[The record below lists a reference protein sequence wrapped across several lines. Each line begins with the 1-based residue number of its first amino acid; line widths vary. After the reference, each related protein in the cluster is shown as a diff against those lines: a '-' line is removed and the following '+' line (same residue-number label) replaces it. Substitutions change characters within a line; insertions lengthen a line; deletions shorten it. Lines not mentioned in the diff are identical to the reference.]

1 MIINMELTK
10 AHFDLVDGN
19 DIRLTMPI
27 SKINKSKRTVS
38 GWATLDSVDTQGDI
52 ITAEASRQAF
62 SDFMKRGNLRL
73 MHQPIPVGKMLNF
86 KEQEFFDV
94 GENKK
99 YQGIYVDAYIS
110 EGAEDVWKMV
120 LDGTLQGFSI
130 GGAATDT
137 ESKFVKSEDGS
148 GGRTVRFIKSYKL
161 TELSLVDSPANQL
174 ANFESIQKL
183 LTIEKNDTTGE
194 EEVGGIIADVDTFNV
209 FYCDN
214 DHNPIAVESKEDN
227 ETCSICQSSMT
238 NIGWF
243 ENIDGGREEKLAEV
257 VKKYLASNDE
267 GGVEADMPDE
277 KVEKATVNNAKGT
290 DTDDDGNVVVG
301 SSEAVEVDENA
312 ERAAV
317 AGDQEVKEAEE
328 VSEVDE
334 EETDLAKVL
343 DKLKDDITNV
353 VESGAK
359 QSAEQISAL
368 EKRLAEVDAS
378 FAEKF
383 ADFEKT
389 LKAHDEKFSGLEE
402 GLNKVLGSVNAL
414 ENETAVRKSSDL
426 GGSDEK
432 LEKRNKQDDPWAGT
446 FVPRGFLSLDD

>member
-1 MIINMELTK
+1 MILNMELAK

-27 SKINKSKRTVS
+27 AKINKSKRTVS

-52 ITAEASRQAF
+52 ITAEASKQAF

-73 MHQPIPVGKMLNF
+73 MHQPIPVGKMLSF
-86 KEQEFFDV
+86 REQEFFDV
-94 GENKK
+94 ATGKK

-110 EGAEDVWKMV
+110 EGADNVWKMV

-137 ESKFVKSEDGS
+137 ESKFVKSEDGA
-148 GGRTVRFIKSYKL
+148 GRTVRFIKSYRL

-183 LTIEKNDTTGE
+183 FTIEKNETTGE
-194 EEVGGIIADVDTFNV
+194 EEVGGIIADLDTYNV

-227 ETCSICQSSMT
+227 ETCSICQSNMT

-267 GGVEADMPDE
+267 GGVETDMPE
-277 KVEKATVNNAKGT
+277 ETVEKSTVNNAQGT
-290 DTDDDGNVVVG
+290 DTDKDGNVVVG

-312 ERAAV
+312 QRASV
-317 AGDQEVKEAEE
+317 DGDQEVAKP
-328 VSEVDE
+328 VDEVDE

-368 EKRLAEVDAS
+368 EKRLSEVS
-378 FAEKF
+378 GGFEEKF
-383 ADFEKT
+383 NAFEKA
-389 LKAHDEKFSGLEE
+389 LKDHDAKFSGLEE
-402 GLNKVLGSVNAL
+402 GLNKVLGSVSAL
-414 ENETAVRKSSDL
+414 EDETAVRKSSDL

-432 LEKRNKQDDPWAGT
+432 LEKSNKKEDPWGGT
-446 FVPRGFLSLDD
+446 FVPRGSFLSLDD